1 MKNFKVL
8 SLALAVASSLTT
20 FGAVANE
27 TINMQAQIDDL
38 QALMAK
44 KENDVI
50 FFGYARYGA
59 QYQNGDTRYVN
70 GIGST
75 GQTVGRLGNEA
86 NGGEFGIAKKYT
98 AENGAVWDLA
108 VMVEHWSNDEW
119 GDESYGGVNL
129 KRFYS
134 GVTNIFESQP
144 GLYVWAGRD
153 FHARLQQ
160 GLNDY
165 YVTIE
170 DGQGGGFKNFDLG
183 GAKLDFGF
191 VGGVDDNEG
200 SLGNDN
206 GKYAATSK
214 IKGIDAGFAK
224 IDAYA
229 HFGFTSED
237 EEIET
242 SGLDSETAWL
252 VGTQIKFDSSSLH
265 VRYGDGANNSVMG
278 LKGDFQS
285 LFVSYEGGFSA
296 SENWDINYL
305 AAYYN
310 QSGDDATDQNEYSLI
325 VRPQYR
331 WNDIHSTWIE
341 TGYALVDEDSGNET
355 DGWKVTL
362 SQNMS
367 IGGLPGSRPMLR
379 FYATVGEKDVAPQG
393 SANTTTDTVSFG
405 AMFEA
410 WW

>member
-8 SLALAVASSLTT
+8 SLALAVASSLTA
-20 FGAVANE
+20 FSASAADEN
-27 TINMQAQIDDL
+27 INMQTQIDDL
-38 QALMAK
+38 QKLMADK
-44 KENDVI
+44 ANDLR

-59 QYQNGDTRYVN
+59 QFQSGDARYVN

-86 NGGEFGIAKKYT
+86 NGGEYGIAKKYT
-98 AENGAVWDLA
+98 ADNGAVWDLA
-108 VMVEHWSNDEW
+108 VMVEHWSNDQW
-119 GDESYGGVNL
+119 GSTGGVNM
-129 KRFYS
+129 KRFYAGAS
-134 GVTNIFESQP
+134 NIFESQP
-144 GLYVWAGRD
+144 DMYVWAGRD

-170 DGQGGGFKNFDLG
+170 DGQGGGFKNLDVG
-183 GAKLDFGF
+183 GAKFDFGV
-191 VGGVDDNEG
+191 VGGVDDNDG

-206 GKYAATSK
+206 GKYAITAK
-214 IKGIDAGFAK
+214 FKDIDAGMAK
-224 IDAYA
+224 LDAYA

-237 EEIET
+237 DDIQAD
-242 SGLDSETAWL
+242 GLDNETAWL
-252 VGTQIKFDSSSLH
+252 VGTHIKFNSDSLH
-265 VRYGDGANNSVMG
+265 LRYGDGANNSVMG

-285 LFVSYEGGFSA
+285 LFVSYEGGFDA
-296 SENWDINYL
+296 GENWNINYL

-341 TGYALVDEDSGNET
+341 AGYALVDEDSGDET

-362 SQNMS
+362 SQNVS
-367 IGGLPGSRPMLR
+367 IGGLPWSRPMLR
-379 FYATVGEKDVAPQG
+379 FYATVGEKDVSPQG
-393 SANTTTDTVSFG
+393 ASSTTTDTVSLG